1 MIFVTDLFSEML
13 ATGVV
18 ILISIAIA
26 AGIVFLLA
34 LIGIIW
40 TLLARR
46 SEKDTGK
53 FYPVEDD
60 DSMRGSGR
68 GPSSLLEHINA
79 ATHRTILG
87 AGSVSP
93 YGSVARKQ
101 VSPEN
106 TAMSHGDDPFGAPTT
121 EGGHAGAVAAGAAAG
136 AGAAAVGAGETA
148 GAGAAAAESADD
160 EIPGRQTHVRYSFDG
175 TGEGEL
181 QLAQGM
187 QVEVLD
193 SHDPAWWYVRD
204 GNGRE
209 GVVPASYLY

>member
-1 MIFVTDLFSEML
+1 M

-34 LIGIIW
+34 LIGILW

-46 SEKDTGK
+46 SEPEGGK
-53 FYPVEDD
+53 FYPMDDD
-60 DSMRGSGR
+60 DSVRGSAR

-79 ATHRTILG
+79 ATRTTILG
-87 AGSVSP
+87 AGATSP
-93 YGSVARKQ
+93 FDSAAARKQ
-101 VSPEN
+101 ASPPRPRGISP
-106 TAMSHGDDPFGAPTT
+106 AQDPDPFAANTQDGHQGVGTAVST
-121 EGGHAGAVAAGAAAG
+121 EEDV
-136 AGAAAVGAGETA
+136 
-148 GAGAAAAESADD
+148 
-160 EIPGRQTHVRYSFDG
+160 PRQTHVRYSFDG
-175 TGEGEL
+175 AGDGEL
-181 QLAQGM
+181 ALAQGM